1 MHPVTCE
8 TQEMQEG
15 QRPKKRM
22 VEKVITVPGNLQMGC
37 DEFNAGLFYECHER
51 FEEIWQYERGPVR
64 DLYKGLIQLAAGFV
78 HLSRANYSG
87 AERLLRTGMGYLEPY
102 RESGAMGFD
111 VERISGDAAAVYRRL
126 LDLGSLR
133 VRELDLALRPWFA
146 FDAEALRTEA
156 IRWGAWGFDDS
167 GASRHMTIVIA
178 E

>member
-1 MHPVTCE
+1 
-8 TQEMQEG
+8 
-15 QRPKKRM
+15 
-22 VEKVITVPGNLQMGC
+22 
-37 DEFNAGLFYECHER
+37 
-51 FEEIWQYERGPVR
+51 
-64 DLYKGLIQLAAGFV
+64 
-78 HLSRANYSG
+78 
-87 AERLLRTGMGYLEPY
+87 
-102 RESGAMGFD
+102 
-111 VERISGDAAAVYRRL
+111 ERISGDAADVYRRL